1 MFEAR
6 GISKSYGGVVAL
18 RGADLVV
25 KAGSAHA
32 LLGEN
37 GAGKSTLVKIIA
49 GAVRPD
55 AGVLRLNDSE
65 VSFANTAD
73 AARHGVAMVSQE
85 LNLFPDLDVLAN
97 LYPMREPLRGP
108 LVDRATMTKQ
118 AEPVLAELGL
128 QVPLRERLG
137 NLDLA
142 QRQLVE
148 IAKAL
153 VTNPSVLIL
162 DEPTSALQNDSTE
175 ALMSALAVLR
185 ERNVAVVFVSHI
197 LEEAMTLCDEF
208 TVLRDGEVALAGVRR
223 DEVDVSTLV
232 AAMLGDRYQRTLLQT
247 GSPSTST
254 RGGANP
260 GAARGATPSSDGR
273 LRVEGVSLAGALEDV
288 NFAVSPG
295 EIVGLAGLAGS
306 GPMGVLEVIS
316 GTRAAR
322 QGQVWL
328 PSGKPLPRGLRQCI
342 NSGVALVSGDR
353 RRVGLMLDKPLWE
366 NMAQVRSFALARDGL
381 LVGGRSLRRRA
392 QRYIERLGI
401 RAKSPNQLAAML
413 SGGNQQKLVF
423 AKWLETE
430 PTVLLLDDPT
440 RGVDV
445 GAKAEMHS
453 LIRSLVERDAIV
465 VLCST
470 DLEELATVCDRVLVF
485 YRHRICA
492 ELDGES
498 LTQSKILEVMNTGS
512 LGKAA

>member
-18 RGADLVV
+18 READLVV

-55 AGVLRLNDSE
+55 AGVLRLNDSD
-65 VSFANTAD
+65 VAFANTAD

-108 LVDRATMTKQ
+108 LVDRATMAKQ

-128 QVPLRERLG
+128 QVSLRERLG

-153 VTNPSVLIL
+153 VSNPSVLIL
-162 DEPTSALQNDSTE
+162 DEPTSALQTDSTE
-175 ALMSALAVLR
+175 ALMSALAALR

-197 LEEAMTLCDEF
+197 LEEAMRLCDEF
-208 TVLRDGEVALAGVRR
+208 TVLRDGQVALAGARR
-223 DEVDVSTLV
+223 EEIDVSTLV
-232 AAMLGDRYQRTLLQT
+232 AAMLGDRYQRTLSQPAAAAA
-247 GSPSTST
+247 SEVSTS
-254 RGGANP
+254 AEPNP
-260 GAARGATPSSDGR
+260 EAPGHSDPGLR
-273 LRVEGVSLAGALEDV
+273 LEGISLAGALEDV
-288 NFAVSPG
+288 SFKVAPG

-306 GPMGVLEVIS
+306 GPLGVLEVVS
-316 GTRAAR
+316 GSRVAKR
-322 QGQVWL
+322 GQVWL
-328 PSGKPLPRGLRQCI
+328 PGGKPLPRGLRSCI
-342 NSGVALVSGDR
+342 SSGVALVSGDR

-366 NMAQVRSFALARDGL
+366 NMAQVRSFALARDGF

-392 QRYIERLGI
+392 RRWMEELGI
-401 RAKSPNQLAAML
+401 RASSPNQMAAML

-423 AKWLETE
+423 AKWLESE

-445 GAKAEMHS
+445 GAKAEMHN
-453 LIRSLVERDAIV
+453 LFRRLLERQAV
-465 VLCST
+465 VILCST
-470 DLEELATVCDRVLVF
+470 DLDELATVCDRVLVF

-492 ELDGES
+492 ELDGAS
-498 LTQSKILEVMNTGS
+498 LNQSKILEVMNTGS
-512 LGKAA
+512 LEKAA